1 MKAATWWAGYLRG
14 QGIRFAFGQGGLEV
28 VEHLEALRAAGI
40 ELVWTHHESTA
51 AFAAAALGELT
62 AVPGLCVATRGPGG
76 TNMLT
81 GVAHALLDRAPLL
94 AVTGDTEPARSRA
107 LPHQNLPMVRL
118 FQPVVKRGIRLTA
131 ENIRSELPSAFD
143 LTTDDPLGP
152 VYLAFPQSEASREVP
167 ESEAFA
173 PAAAEP
179 EPDAG
184 PATMAAA
191 AARVSAAKRPAL
203 FVGLGA
209 RELEAERLL
218 VALAERL
225 GAPVVVTPK
234 AKGHLPADH
243 PLFAGVYPAYQSEP
257 VKALLGEAD
266 LVVGIGL
273 DPVEMLR
280 PWPFEVPVVAYGPVA
295 ASPYFPDCLDVRVTS
310 YPALADA
317 VGRLDA
323 RSRWPADAAAG
334 TRQDVR
340 RLLDPGWRGVR
351 PSEVAPQEV
360 LAELRRLLRR
370 DAIVTCDVGSHRQ
383 LAAQAWPSYW
393 PRTFLTSNGLSSVGF
408 ALPAALA
415 AKLECPDRQV
425 ACLVGDGG
433 LLAALGDLQTLV
445 RLRLGVLLVVWADAG
460 SSNTKLVH
468 EAAGYPTGGT
478 FTGEVDFESVARSLG
493 LWSATIGARRNV
505 APVLEAALA
514 QHGPALVQVP
524 LVYDVYRD
532 MTM

>member
-1 MKAATWWAGYLRG
+1 MKAATWWAEYLRTR
-14 QGIRFAFGQGGLEV
+14 GIRFAFGQGGLEV

-40 ELVWTHHESTA
+40 DLVWTHHESTA

-94 AVTGDTEPARSRA
+94 AVTGDTDPALSAA

-118 FQPVVKRGIRLTA
+118 FEPVVKRASRLTA
-131 ENIRSELPSAFD
+131 ENVRFELPAAFD
-143 LTTDDPLGP
+143 LTTDDPPGP
-152 VYLAFPQSEASREVP
+152 VFLAFPQAEASREVP
-167 ESEAFA
+167 EAGAFVQPVLEAEA
-173 PAAAEP
+173 NADPKAIATAACRIAS
-179 EPDAG
+179 
-184 PATMAAA
+184 
-191 AARVSAAKRPAL
+191 ARRPAL

-218 VALAERL
+218 VGVAEAL

-234 AKGHLPADH
+234 AKGYFPADH
-243 PLFAGVYPAYQSEP
+243 PLFAGVYPAYQAAP
-257 VKALLGEAD
+257 VKALLRQAD
-266 LVVGIGL
+266 LVVGVGL

-280 PWPFEVPVVAYGPVA
+280 PWPFEIPVVAIGPVA
-295 ASPYFPDCLDVRVTS
+295 GTPYFPDCLDVRVTS
-310 YPALADA
+310 YPSLVEALG
-317 VGRLDA
+317 GRGA
-323 RSRWPADAAAG
+323 RGEWPAGTAAA
-334 TRQDVR
+334 TRCEVR
-340 RLLDPGWRGVR
+340 RLLDPGWRGSR
-351 PSEVAPQEV
+351 PKGLAPQEV
-360 LAELRRLLRR
+360 LAALRRALRR

-383 LAAQAWPSYW
+383 LAAQAWPTYW

-425 ACLVGDGG
+425 CCLVGDGG

-445 RLRLGVLLVVWADAG
+445 RLRLGVLIVVWADEG

-478 FTGEVDFESVARSLG
+478 FTGAVDFEAVARSLG
-493 LWSATIGARRNV
+493 LWSATIGANDRSASV
-505 APVLEAALA
+505 FEAALA
-514 QHGPALVQVP
+514 QPGPALVQVP
-524 LVYDVYRD
+524 LAYDVYRD
-532 MTM
+532 MEL

>member
-1 MKAATWWAGYLRG
+1 MKAATWWAEYLRARG
-14 QGIRFAFGQGGLEV
+14 VRFAFGQGGLEV

-40 ELVWTHHESTA
+40 EIVWTHHEVTA

-62 AVPGLCVATRGPGG
+62 ALPGLCVATRGPGA

-94 AVTGDTEPARSRA
+94 AVSGDTDPARSAA
-107 LPHQNLPMVRL
+107 LPHQNLPLVRI
-118 FQPVVKRGIRLTA
+118 FEPVVKRASRLTA
-131 ENIRSELPSAFD
+131 ANVRFELPSALD
-143 LTTDDPLGP
+143 LATDDPLGP

-167 ESEAFA
+167 EVAA
-173 PAAAEP
+173 CVPTAAAQEA
-179 EPDAG
+179 DAD
-184 PATMAAA
+184 ASRLASA
-191 AARVSAAKRPAL
+191 AARVAAAKRPAL

-218 VALAERL
+218 VDLAERL

-234 AKGHLPADH
+234 AKGHFPADH
-243 PLFAGVYPAYQSEP
+243 PLFAGVYPAYQSGP
-257 VKALLGEAD
+257 IKGLLRQAD
-266 LVVGIGL
+266 LVVGVGL

-280 PWPFEVPVVAYGPVA
+280 PWPFEAPVVAFGPVA
-295 ASPYFPDCLDVRVTS
+295 ASPYLPDCLDVRVTS

-317 VGRLDA
+317 LGRLDA
-323 RSRWPADAAAG
+323 RRQWPADVADVA
-334 TRQDVR
+334 RREVR
-340 RLLDPGWRGVR
+340 RLLDPGWRGRR
-351 PSEVAPQEV
+351 PRGIAPQDV
-360 LAELRRLLRR
+360 LADLRRLLRR

-383 LAAQAWPSYW
+383 LAAQAWPTYW

-433 LLAALGDLQTLV
+433 LLAVLGDLQTLA
-445 RLRLGVLLVVWADAG
+445 RLGLGVLVLVWADEG

-478 FTGEVDFESVARSLG
+478 FTGAVDFEAAARGLG
-493 LWSATIGARRNV
+493 LWSTTIASRDR
-505 APVLEAALA
+505 AASALESALA
-514 QHGPALVQVP
+514 QPGPALVQVP
-524 LVYDVYRD
+524 LTYDVYRD
-532 MTM
+532 MEL